1 MSAAADETASGTGA
15 YRAELGW
22 THLAPR
28 HWGTW
33 LALGL
38 LWLLH
43 RLPRAV
49 LRGLVPVIAW
59 ALRRG
64 SPKRR
69 RIARVNLAWCFPE
82 RTLQEREELLRDHF
96 RYAAQAMLDYGMLW
110 FGSPQTH
117 AARIR
122 LVGEEHYQRLHARNV
137 PVIVLAPHAL
147 ALDHGG
153 LRMSQAHDG
162 VSFAKP
168 MRNPVVE
175 WINHRSRTRYS
186 GDIFARDQ
194 GLRPAIR
201 QVRKGRFFYYLPD
214 EDLGAESAVFVD
226 FFGVPKA
233 TLTALG
239 RLARMTG
246 AAVLPSF
253 AFYDKARDQYVLKL
267 WPPLEAFPSGDDGAD
282 ARTMNASI
290 ERAILE
296 APAQYLWTMRLF
308 RTRPDGEQ
316 HPYRD
321 PRRTGGAGAG
331 GTGSS

>member
-1 MSAAADETASGTGA
+1 MTRNTGDDPPGTGA
-15 YRAELGW
+15 YRAELARR
-22 THLAPR
+22 HLAPR

-33 LALGL
+33 LGLGF

-43 RLPRAV
+43 RFPRPL
-49 LRGLVPVIAW
+49 LRGLIPGLSWV
-59 ALRRG
+59 LRAG

-69 RIARVNLAWCFPE
+69 HIARVNLSLCFPE
-82 RTLQEREELLRDHF
+82 LAPEQRERLLRAYY
-96 RYAAQAMLDYGMLW
+96 RYAAQTMLDYGMLW

-122 LVGEEHYQRLHARNV
+122 LVGEEHYQRLQARNV

-153 LRMSQAHDG
+153 LRMSQSYDG

-175 WINHRSRTRYS
+175 WVNHRSRTRYS
-186 GDIFARDQ
+186 GDIFSREQ

-201 QVRKGRFFYYLPD
+201 QIRRGRFFYYLPD
-214 EDLGAESAVFVD
+214 EDLGAEGAVFVE

-253 AFYDKARDQYVLKL
+253 AYYDATADQYVLKL
-267 WPPLEAFPSGDDGAD
+267 WPPLDGFPSGDDTAD
-282 ARTMNASI
+282 ARAMNAAI
-290 ERAILE
+290 ERAVRE

-308 RTRPDGEQ
+308 RTRPDGRPG
-316 HPYRD
+316 PYRHA
-321 PRRTGGAGAG
+321 TAAGVARVE
-331 GTGSS
+331 S

>member
-1 MSAAADETASGTGA
+1 MSTEAGDASAGTGA
-15 YRAELGW
+15 YRAELTWG
-22 THLAPR
+22 HLAPR

-33 LALGL
+33 LGLGL
-38 LWLLH
+38 LWLVH
-43 RLPRAV
+43 RLPRTL
-49 LRGLVPVIAW
+49 LRGLVPLLAR
-59 ALRRG
+59 AMHTG

-69 RIARVNLAWCFPE
+69 QIARINLAWCFPE
-82 RTLQEREELLRDHF
+82 RTPEEREKLLREHF

-110 FGSPQTH
+110 FGSPRTH

-122 LVGEEHYQRLHARNV
+122 MVGEEHYQRLQARKV

-153 LRMSQAHDG
+153 LRMSQAYDG

-186 GDIFARDQ
+186 GDIFTRDQ

-201 QVRKGRFFYYLPD
+201 QIRRGRFFYYLPD
-214 EDLGAESAVFVD
+214 EDLGAEGAVFVD

-253 AFYDKARDQYVLKL
+253 AWYDATSDQYVLKL
-267 WPPLEAFPSGDDGAD
+267 WPPMEEFPSGDDTAD
-282 ARTMNASI
+282 ARAMNAAI
-290 ERAILE
+290 EQAIRDT
-296 APAQYLWTMRLF
+296 PAQYLWTMRLF
-308 RTRPDGEQ
+308 RTRPDGGR

-321 PRRTGGAGAG
+321 PAGARATEASG
-331 GTGSS
+331 

>member
-1 MSAAADETASGTGA
+1 MSADAGDTAPAAGA
-15 YRAELGW
+15 YRAEL
-22 THLAPR
+22 TRRHLAPR

-33 LALGL
+33 LGLGL
-38 LWLLH
+38 LWLVH
-43 RLPRAV
+43 RLPRPL
-49 LRGLVPVIAW
+49 LRGLVPGLAW
-59 ALRRG
+59 ALRTG

-69 RIARVNLAWCFPE
+69 HIARVNLAWCFPE
-82 RTLQEREELLRDHF
+82 RTVQERGELLRAHF
-96 RYAAQAMLDYGMLW
+96 RYVAQTVLDYGMLW

-122 LVGEEHYQRLHARNV
+122 LVGEEHYQRLRARNV

-153 LRMSQAHDG
+153 LRMSQSYDG

-168 MRNPVVE
+168 MLNPVVE

-186 GDIFARDQ
+186 GDIFTRDQ

-201 QVRKGRFFYYLPD
+201 QIRRGRFFYYLPD
-214 EDLGAESAVFVD
+214 EDLGAEGAVFVD

-253 AFYDKARDQYVLKL
+253 AWYDEAEDQYVLKL
-267 WPPLEAFPSGDDGAD
+267 WPPMEGFPSGDDTAD
-282 ARTMNASI
+282 ARAMNAAI
-290 ERAILE
+290 ESAIRE
-296 APAQYLWTMRLF
+296 TPAQYLWTMRLF
-308 RTRPDGEQ
+308 RTRPDGQ
-316 HPYRD
+316 PHSYRY
-321 PRRTGGAGAG
+321 PRDNRGHGTGG
-331 GTGSS
+331 

>member
-1 MSAAADETASGTGA
+1 MSNEAGA
-15 YRAELGW
+15 YRAEL
-22 THLAPR
+22 TRRHLAPR

-33 LALGL
+33 LGLGL
-38 LWLLH
+38 LWLVH
-43 RLPRAV
+43 RLPRPL
-49 LRGLVPVIAW
+49 LRGLVPGLAF
-59 ALRRG
+59 ALRTG

-69 RIARVNLAWCFPE
+69 HIARVNLAWCFPE
-82 RTLQEREELLRDHF
+82 RTAEEREALLRDYY
-96 RYAAQAMLDYGMLW
+96 RSAAQTMLDYGMLW

-117 AARIR
+117 ATRIR

-153 LRMSQAHDG
+153 LRMSQSYDG

-168 MRNPVVE
+168 MRNPIVE

-186 GDIFARDQ
+186 GDIFTRDQ

-201 QVRKGRFFYYLPD
+201 QIRRGRFFYYLPD
-214 EDLGAESAVFVD
+214 EDLGAEGAVFVD

-239 RLARMTG
+239 RLARLTG

-253 AFYDKARDQYVLKL
+253 AWYDEAEDQYVLKL
-267 WPPLEAFPSGDDGAD
+267 WPPMEGFPSGDDTSD
-282 ARTMNASI
+282 ARAMNAAI
-290 ERAILE
+290 ESAIRE
-296 APAQYLWTMRLF
+296 TPAQYLWTMRLF
-308 RTRPDGEQ
+308 RTRPDGQ
-316 HPYRD
+316 PHPYRN
-321 PRRTGGAGAG
+321 PRDNRGPGAG
-331 GTGSS
+331 G